1 MQTVTDSMRKKFK
14 PALFV
19 TLILTTWSSF
29 GSANELPLFDAHIH
43 YSQDA
48 WDVVS
53 AERAVAILRSAGVK
67 KALVSSSSDEG
78 TQRLY
83 RIAPD
88 LVVPVL
94 RPYRKPGEQSRWI
107 HDESV
112 KAMLSE
118 RLAAN
123 RYAGI
128 GEFHADGEQIELPV
142 MQHVIALAR
151 QYNIFLHAHVD
162 VDAVHRIFKSNPDA
176 LVLWAHAGFESPE
189 VIANTLQRYPN
200 LWADLSFREEFAFQG
215 VIEDS
220 WRSLFE
226 RFPTRFLLGTDTYT
240 PERWFYVGE
249 YADWSRGWLQEL
261 PREIAENIAFRNAEV
276 LLSRSATH

>member
-1 MQTVTDSMRKKFK
+1 MRNRSNWKRLVT
-14 PALFV
+14 AL
-19 TLILTTWSSF
+19 LLGF
-29 GSANELPLFDAHIH
+29 GASVNADELPLVDAHIH

-48 WDVVS
+48 WQVLSPEKAV
-53 AERAVAILRSAGVK
+53 ELLRAAGLK

-78 TQRLY
+78 TQKLY

-94 RPYRKPGEQSRWI
+94 RPYRKRGEHSSWI

-112 KAMLSE
+112 KSMLSAK
-118 RLAAN
+118 LAN
-123 RYAGI
+123 GVYAGI

-142 MQHVIALAR
+142 MQHVIALAK

-162 VDAVHRIFKSNPDA
+162 VDAVHRIFEADPDA

-189 VIANTLQRYPN
+189 VISATLQKYSN
-200 LWADLSFREEFAFQG
+200 LWADLSFREEFAFRG
-215 VIEDS
+215 EIEDE
-220 WRSLFE
+220 WREMFE
-226 RFPTRFLLGTDTYT
+226 RFPTRFLLGSDTYT

-249 YADWSRGWLQEL
+249 YADWSRGWLPQL
-261 PREIAENIAFRNAEV
+261 PREVADNIAFRNAET
-276 LLSRSATH
+276 LLSRVRN